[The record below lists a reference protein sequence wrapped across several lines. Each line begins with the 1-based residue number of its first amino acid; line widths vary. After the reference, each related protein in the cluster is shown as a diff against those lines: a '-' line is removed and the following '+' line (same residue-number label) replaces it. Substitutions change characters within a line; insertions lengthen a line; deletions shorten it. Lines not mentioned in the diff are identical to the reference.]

1 MHTWPDK
8 AFKGTVVIRQWRVT
22 WNYAYSPFNIIKGKE
37 GGLAEGDVSDVESTA
52 DSQTST
58 DTANFKSRLGTL
70 SSSLGKINP

>member
-1 MHTWPDK
+1 MVKEKETLETSLK
-8 AFKGTVVIRQWRVT
+8 VITAAAATDEQ
-22 WNYAYSPFNIIKGKE
+22 GKE